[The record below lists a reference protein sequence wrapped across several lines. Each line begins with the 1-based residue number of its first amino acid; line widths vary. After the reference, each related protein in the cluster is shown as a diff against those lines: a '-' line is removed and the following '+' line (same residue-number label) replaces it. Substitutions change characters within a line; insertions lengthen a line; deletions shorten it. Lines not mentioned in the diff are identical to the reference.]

1 MEQLLDDIETLIDL
15 VMGFAADLGPTG
27 GILAAISATAILVWL
42 TGRFLR
48 IG

>member
-1 MEQLLDDIETLIDL
+1 MDEIFDGLDMIVEGI
-15 VMGFAADLGPTG
+15 MGMGAELGPTG
-27 GILAAISATAILVWL
+27 GILAAIALTAILVWL